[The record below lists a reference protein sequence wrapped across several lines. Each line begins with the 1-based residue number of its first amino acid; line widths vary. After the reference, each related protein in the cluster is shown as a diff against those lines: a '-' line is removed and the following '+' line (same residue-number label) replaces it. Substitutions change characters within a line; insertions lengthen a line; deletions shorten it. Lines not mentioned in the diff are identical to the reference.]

1 MLRVY
6 VYKLKAIKSEL
17 NAEYRKISALA
28 EELHDVNREINRI
41 VSMDDVRFDISSEI
55 ELLENTLVVLKEY
68 IKAFEIII
76 ESYEVTEQQLVE
88 EFGPLRR
95 FGSNIQVDVLD
106 NSFLTDLLSGVYI
119 E

>member
-1 MLRVY
+1 M
-6 VYKLKAIKSEL
+6 KLKFKLTSAAKDAVGFRDFLGEL
-17 NAEYRKISALA
+17 
-28 EELHDVNREINRI
+28 
-41 VSMDDVRFDISSEI
+41 
-55 ELLENTLVVLKEY
+55 LKEY

-76 ESYEVTEQQLVE
+76 ESYEMTEQQLVE
-88 EFGPLRR
+88 GFGPLRR